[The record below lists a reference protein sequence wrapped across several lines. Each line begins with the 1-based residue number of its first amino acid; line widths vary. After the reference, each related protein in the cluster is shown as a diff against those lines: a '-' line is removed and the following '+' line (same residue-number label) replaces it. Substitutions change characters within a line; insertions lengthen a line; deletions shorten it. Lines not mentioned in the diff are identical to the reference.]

1 VTQRWSLLSNSPA
14 WETFGNIR
22 AVVANPRSYCYL
34 DARRM
39 NGDML
44 EVPDLDDVQLCSHY
58 NQWQWGLDQGGNL
71 TCPYKDQA
79 LQETPADKMAQRYAM
94 RQVIYLSGE
103 FDTLPAMD
111 RCETSVFQGPN
122 RQERA
127 KNYVKA
133 LEGYF
138 GQPVHELH
146 IVPGSPHDHSLMF
159 QSRVGRQAIF
169 GKKESTEIE

>member
-1 VTQRWSLLSNSPA
+1 
-14 WETFGNIR
+14 
-22 AVVANPRSYCYL
+22 L

-39 NGDML
+39 NGDTL
-44 EVPDLDDVQLCSHY
+44 EVPDPDDVQSCSDY

-79 LQETPADKMAQRYAM
+79 LQETSADKMAQRYAM

-103 FDTLPAMD
+103 FDTLLAMD
-111 RCETSVFQGPN
+111 RCETRVFQGKN

-127 KNYVKA
+127 KKYVKA
-133 LEGYF
+133 IEGYF

-159 QSRVGRQAIF
+159 QSQVGRQAIF
-169 GKKESTEIE
+169 GKKTETSA